1 MVKQKLL
8 EDIGLWIQL
17 QLQYYWSRYDNNFT
31 VTQIVNCHQRHQP
44 NMLFKQM
51 SRTDYWPNDLVW
63 LTKVDPTLTQ
73 SSALP
78 IKHHSFQEISSLS
91 KTDPCV
97 GKIFRDPPQWS
108 YLQKWIFNISFL
120 GSLLN
125 AHSLAVHQQF
135 QKWNEKF
142 KKSFSLE
149 WWMHHFDIYNRAK
162 SLCHL
167 IYCKSNAIPNLK
179 YASR

>member
-1 MVKQKLL
+1 MCEESWEPNYVVKQKLL
-8 EDIGLWIQL
+8 EDIGLWFQL
-17 QLQYYWSRYDNNFT
+17 QVQYYWSRYDDNFT
-31 VTQIVNCHQRHQP
+31 VTRIVNCHQRHQP

-108 YLQKWIFNISFL
+108 YLAKVDSQHFLSRLTLKCTFAHCPPAVSKMKREIQEIFFTRMVDA
-120 GSLLN
+120 SLWYL
-125 AHSLAVHQQF
+125 Q
-135 QKWNEKF
+135 
-142 KKSFSLE
+142 
-149 WWMHHFDIYNRAK
+149 
-162 SLCHL
+162 
-167 IYCKSNAIPNLK
+167 PG
-179 YASR
+179 